1 MLKMVFEIIKQMQ
14 DDQIG
19 LISSMSVT
27 NNKAIEVWGM
37 GITSPTL
44 TLSSV
49 WEPRLPRLL
58 LMSRLL

>member
-27 NNKAIEVWGM
+27 NNKAIEV
-37 GITSPTL
+37 
-44 TLSSV
+44 
-49 WEPRLPRLL
+49 
-58 LMSRLL
+58 